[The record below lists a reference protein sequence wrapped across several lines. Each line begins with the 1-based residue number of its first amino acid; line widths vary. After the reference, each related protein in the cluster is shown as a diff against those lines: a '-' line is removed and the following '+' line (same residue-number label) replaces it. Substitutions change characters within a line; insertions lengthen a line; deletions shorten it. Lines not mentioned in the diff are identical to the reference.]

1 MISLIINFISDIIT
15 LICKIIK
22 LQKETSK
29 DINNDDKINE
39 INFLRKT
46 LEENKKDNIII
57 DLRKENKSLNEINKN
72 NNLIITKKDNIIIE
86 LKKEI
91 INLKDI
97 IELNNF

>member
-29 DINNDDKINE
+29 DINNDDKI

>member
-1 MISLIINFISDIIT
+1 MISFIINFISDIIT

-29 DINNDDKINE
+29 DINNDDKI

-46 LEENKKDNIII
+46 LEEKDNIII